1 MLSGIQK
8 IGVVCMSND
17 AKPINRVKVKINGE
31 DYYIKGTVS
40 EEYIKQVAQ
49 YVDKKIYDLGKNYSN
64 LSRTRMAVLAALNIT
79 DELFRLKQEYDEFLT
94 TFDSDTKG

>member
-1 MLSGIQK
+1 MSSG
-8 IGVVCMSND
+8 

-49 YVDKKIYDLGKNYSN
+49 YVDRKMYNLEKNN
-64 LSRTRMAVLAALNIT
+64 PKLSRTHLAVLTAINIT
-79 DELFRLKQEYDEFLT
+79 DELFKLKQEYDEFLT
-94 TFDSDTKG
+94 AFDRDTKG

>member
-1 MLSGIQK
+1 MSSG
-8 IGVVCMSND
+8 

-49 YVDKKIYDLGKNYSN
+49 YVDRKMYNLEKNN
-64 LSRTRMAVLAALNIT
+64 PELSRTHLAVLTAINIT
-79 DELFRLKQEYDEFLT
+79 DELFKLKQEYDEFLT
-94 TFDSDTKG
+94 AFDRDTKG

>member
-1 MLSGIQK
+1 
-8 IGVVCMSND
+8 MSD
-17 AKPINRVKVKINGE
+17 KTKPINRVKVKINGE

-49 YVDKKIYDLGKNYSN
+49 YVDKTINELEKKYSN

-79 DELFRLKQEYDEFLT
+79 DELFRLKQEHDEFLA
-94 TFDSDTKG
+94 TFGSDAKD